1 MQSTAFQVFDLLFHF
16 AFSTRHNHDASALN
30 SRRTHVMTPSPN
42 SCSRGGLSCAI
53 TDQRALIE
61 GYREQHPK
69 LSASALGAVR
79 HFLKWADAHGTALK
93 DLDAAAVDRFARH
106 RCRCGRYSPRRLRD
120 PVYMTDVRRFLRYL
134 ENANVVTIPDTVER
148 LQKYLAAFII
158 RLGEIGYSKP
168 AYAGR
173 VRQAQHFVEWI
184 LQSRIPAHEITDA
197 TIEKFA
203 LHHCRCG
210 IRTKRGR
217 RVAGTGTADRRRGAH
232 GFVDFLREQHVIRL
246 SAQSD
251 APEADPRLES
261 FTQWL
266 RRERGA
272 TAETIRRYIHEAG
285 RWIGALGMDPRH
297 YDVSRIRSIV
307 LGQGPERSR
316 SSIRMTVTVLR
327 AFLRCMVSQH
337 FCSPSV
343 LHAVPPAVRR
353 KHSTIPR
360 TIPASTIE
368 DIIVSCKAV
377 TTVEVRDR
385 AILLLLARMGLR
397 AGDLWQLRLLD
408 IDWRVSRLRL
418 HGKSRRGTTL
428 PLPQDAGDALLAYI
442 ENARPVVTTD
452 RVFLRAQ
459 APFTPLRSSAEIA
472 GIVSRILKRGGFS
485 GLPTGAHVFRHSLA
499 SAWLRDGAD
508 LDQIGVA
515 LRHTSRETTAIY
527 AKVDV
532 EMLAA
537 VAQPWPGAAS

>member
-1 MQSTAFQVFDLLFHF
+1 
-16 AFSTRHNHDASALN
+16 
-30 SRRTHVMTPSPN
+30 MTPSTN
-42 SCSRGGLSCAI
+42 SRSRGDIGSAAPV
-53 TDQRALIE
+53 DRALIE
-61 GYREQHPK
+61 GYLEQHPK
-69 LSASALGAVR
+69 LSANALSAAR
-79 HFLKWADAHGTALK
+79 HFLKWAGAGGIAHK

-106 RCRCGRYSPRRLRD
+106 RCRCGRYSPSQIRD

-134 ENANVVTIPDTVER
+134 ENAKVVTIPDGVER
-148 LQKYLAAFII
+148 LDKYLTAFAV
-158 RLGEIGYSKP
+158 RLREIGYSKP
-168 AYAGR
+168 AYARR
-173 VRQAQHFVEWI
+173 VSQAQHFAEWI
-184 LQSRIPAHEITDA
+184 LQSRIPAQEITDT
-197 TIEKFA
+197 TIEQFA

-217 RVAGTGTADRRRGAH
+217 RVAGTGTADRRRGAR
-232 GFVDFLREQHVIRL
+232 GFVDFLREQHVIQL
-246 SAQSD
+246 SAPSD
-251 APEADPRLES
+251 GPEADPRLEG
-261 FTQWL
+261 FAQWL

-272 TAETIRRYIHEAG
+272 TAETVRRYRQEAG
-285 RWIGALGMDPRH
+285 RWIGALGTDPAH
-297 YDVSRIRSIV
+297 YDVSAIRSIV
-307 LGQGPERSR
+307 LDQGPERSR

-327 AFLRCMVSQH
+327 AFLRCTVSQS
-337 FCSPSV
+337 FCAPSL

-353 KHSTIPR
+353 KLSIVPR
-360 TIPASTIE
+360 TIPARTIE
-368 DIIVSCKAV
+368 DIIASCEAV
-377 TTVEVRDR
+377 TPIEIRDR

-397 AGDLWQLRLLD
+397 AGDVWQLRLSD

-418 HGKSRRGTTL
+418 HGKSRRGTML

-442 ENARPVVTTD
+442 EDARPVVPTD

-472 GIVSRILKRGGFS
+472 GIVARILKRGGFS

-515 LRHTSRETTAIY
+515 LRHASRDTTAIY

-532 EMLAA
+532 EMLAG